1 MISIRKRIFL
11 KLVGK
16 VVAFEIK
23 IGKTIWKKKGVQ
35 NNEMHPLNETHLD
48 VVRGII

>member
-11 KLVGK
+11 KLVGEA
-16 VVAFEIK
+16 VPFEIK

-35 NNEMHPLNETHLD
+35 NTRAAPPRRNQP
-48 VVRGII
+48 